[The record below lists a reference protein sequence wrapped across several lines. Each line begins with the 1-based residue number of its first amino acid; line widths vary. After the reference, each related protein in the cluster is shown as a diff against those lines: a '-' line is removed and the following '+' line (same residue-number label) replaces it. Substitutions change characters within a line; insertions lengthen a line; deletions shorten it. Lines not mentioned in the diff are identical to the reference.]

1 VGARSRAN
9 ALNEGDGL
17 SMRAI
22 MNKVF
27 SRASALPRSAATFV
41 AVLMGIASLRPSYV
55 SAQSTDALLAA
66 CNASQFATTI
76 EPAKQKITDAR
87 AIWLSSSIIQ
97 WPKVNADASDQFALY
112 FSRSG
117 TLNAE
122 KSKPVEGFD
131 ARIALVPR
139 NGMLP
144 TQPTERFKH
153 LEAGE
158 LLNLTINEQFKL
170 DDLLRGQLIIAR
182 EDASGRVL
190 DVTMLQTPGAID
202 ERYASAEQFND
213 YGATLRGKA
222 IDFRLWAPT
231 ARTVHVCV
239 YEGARANV
247 KRVYAMQRDD
257 QSGAWWHR
265 IQATRG
271 DTYYTYLVDVWV
283 NGVGVVRNRVTDP
296 YSQSLS
302 ADSKRSLAIDVNDAT
317 LKPAKWDRVNARHRV
332 KYATDMSIYELHV
345 RDFSMSDES
354 VPQAMRGKYVGF
366 KPTNSRGMQHLR
378 ALSKAGLTDVHLLPV
393 FDIATIPEIGCVT
406 PKIAGTAASESQQAV
421 TVATKDRDC
430 YNWGYDPYHFNA
442 PEGSYAT
449 KADDGRV
456 RVREFRE
463 MVQSLNNIGLRVGM
477 DVVYN
482 HMSTS
487 GQNEKSVLDRI
498 VPGYY
503 HRLNAEG
510 KIETS
515 TCCDNTATEH
525 RMMEKLM
532 SDSVLMWARHY
543 KIDSFRFDLMG
554 HQPRAAMERMQV
566 RLKKELGGEIQF
578 LGEGW
583 NFGEVENGKRFAQ
596 ASQLSLNGTGI
607 GTFTDR
613 MRDAARGGG
622 FGDNADA
629 LVRNQG
635 YLNGLVYDPNES
647 NAGVAKDEA
656 AKKRLMRTADM
667 IRVGL
672 AGSIRDYA
680 MTTFDD
686 SVKRLEQIDYNGQPA
701 GYVTQPSEVVNYVE
715 NHDNETLF
723 DFNVYKMP
731 LTSTREQR
739 ARAQVLG
746 IALTTL
752 AQGVAYFHAGID
764 ILRSKSMDRNSY
776 DSGDWFNRIDWT
788 YRDNGFASGLPR
800 KDDNGDKWPIIAP
813 RLLNEN
819 IKPTQKEIE
828 WTAKATR
835 DLLAIRA
842 SSTLFRMRT
851 AEDIKQRL
859 KFFNVGA
866 SQVPTV
872 IAAEL
877 EGTNYP
883 GANFTRIVYLI
894 NVDTKT
900 QTVSNSRFVNATL
913 SLHPVQST
921 SAAAD
926 RSVATRS
933 SFKSAEGRFELPPR
947 SVSVF
952 VSR

>member
-1 VGARSRAN
+1 MQRV
-9 ALNEGDGL
+9 
-17 SMRAI
+17 
-22 MNKVF
+22 
-27 SRASALPRSAATFV
+27 
-41 AVLMGIASLRPSYV
+41 
-55 SAQSTDALLAA
+55 
-66 CNASQFATTI
+66 
-76 EPAKQKITDAR
+76 
-87 AIWLSSSIIQ
+87 AIWLSSLIVQ
-97 WPKVNADASDQFALY
+97 WPKVNADASDRFALY
-112 FSRSG
+112 YSLSG
-117 TLNAE
+117 ALQAE
-122 KSKPVEGFD
+122 KGKSVEGFD
-131 ARIALVPR
+131 ARFPLAPR
-139 NGMLP
+139 NGQLP
-144 TQPTERFKH
+144 AQPTERFKH

-158 LLNLTINEQFKL
+158 LLNLSINEQFKL

-190 DVTMLQTPGAID
+190 DVTMLQTPGAVD

-239 YEGARANV
+239 YERARANV

-257 QSGAWWHR
+257 QSGAWSHR
-265 IQATRG
+265 IRAARG

-283 NGVGVVRNRVTDP
+283 NGVGFVRNRVTDP

-302 ADSKRSLAIDVNDAT
+302 ADSKRSLAIDLNDAT
-317 LKPAKWDRVNARHRV
+317 LKPAKWDRINAWHRV
-332 KYATDMSIYELHV
+332 KHATDMSIYELHV
-345 RDFSMSDES
+345 RDFSMSDKS
-354 VPQAMRGKYVGF
+354 VPLALRGKYVGF
-366 KPTNSRGMQHLR
+366 KPTNSRGMQHLHS
-378 ALSKAGLTDVHLLPV
+378 LSIAGLTDVHLLPV

-406 PKIAGTAASESQQAV
+406 PKIAGTAASETQQAAA
-421 TVATKDRDC
+421 VAVKDRDC
-430 YNWGYDPYHFNA
+430 FNWGYDPYHFNA

-449 KADDGRV
+449 NADDGRV

-487 GQNEKSVLDRI
+487 GQNEKSVLDRV

-510 KIETS
+510 NIETS

-532 SDSVLMWARHY
+532 SDSVLLWAKQY

-566 RLKKELGGEIQF
+566 RLIKELGREIQF

-583 NFGEVENGKRFAQ
+583 NFGEVENGKRFVQ

-622 FGDNADA
+622 FGDNAEG

-635 YLNGLVYDPNES
+635 YLNGLVYDRNEA
-647 NAGVAKDEA
+647 NASAPIDDA
-656 AKKRLMRTADM
+656 AKKKLMQTADM

-672 AGSIRDYA
+672 AGSIRDYS
-680 MTTFDD
+680 MTTFDG
-686 SVKRLEQIDYNGQPA
+686 SVKRLEHIDYNGQAA
-701 GYVTQPSEVVNYVE
+701 GYVSQPSEVVNYVE

-731 LTSTREQR
+731 LTATREER

-746 IALTTL
+746 IALTAL
-752 AQGVAYFHAGID
+752 AQGVAYYHAGID

-800 KDDNGDKWPIIAP
+800 KDDNGDKWPSSS
-813 RLLNEN
+813 
-819 IKPTQKEIE
+819 
-828 WTAKATR
+828 
-835 DLLAIRA
+835 RA
-842 SSTLFRMRT
+842 C
-851 AEDIKQRL
+851 
-859 KFFNVGA
+859 
-866 SQVPTV
+866 
-872 IAAEL
+872 
-877 EGTNYP
+877 
-883 GANFTRIVYLI
+883 
-894 NVDTKT
+894 
-900 QTVSNSRFVNATL
+900 
-913 SLHPVQST
+913 
-921 SAAAD
+921 
-926 RSVATRS
+926 
-933 SFKSAEGRFELPPR
+933 
-947 SVSVF
+947 
-952 VSR
+952 